1 MKKLFSAI
9 ALAATV
15 SFGAGAQAQ
24 SVAYNYYAPVLK
36 NASILSEVNKG
47 DASISYYAVNMKVM
61 RDFITRYTDGKEEE
75 WHQAN
80 DGLIASFVE
89 NGIETKVAYNK
100 KNKWCWTMRTLDET
114 QLPFEVRNIAKSK
127 YYDFNI
133 VIAFEINYESGVTY
147 IVKIIDKTQLKV
159 LKIHA
164 GEMEVTEDY
173 TRG

>member
-1 MKKLFSAI
+1 MKKLISAI

-24 SVAYNYYAPVLK
+24 SVAYNAPVLK
-36 NASILSEVNKG
+36 NASIPSEVNKG
-47 DASISYYAVNMKVM
+47 TKVM
-61 RDFITRYTDGKEEE
+61 RDFIKRYTDGKGEE
-75 WHQAN
+75 WHRAN

-100 KNKWCWTMRTLDET
+100 KNNWCWTMRTLDET
-114 QLPFEVRNIAKSK
+114 QLPFEVRAIAKSK

-133 VIAFEINYESGVTY
+133 VMAFEINYESGVTY
-147 IVKIIDKTQLKV
+147 IVKIMDKTQLKV
-159 LKIHA
+159 LKIHD

>member
-9 ALAATV
+9 ALATAV
-15 SFGAGAQAQ
+15 LSGAGAQAQ
-24 SVAYNYYAPVLK
+24 SMAYNAPILK
-36 NASILSEVNKG
+36 IASIPSEVNKG
-47 DASISYYAVNMKVM
+47 DASKVM
-61 RDFITRYTDGKEEE
+61 RDFIKRYTDGKGET
-75 WHQAN
+75 WHQVN

-100 KNKWCWTMRTLDET
+100 KNTWCWAMRILDET
-114 QLPFEVRNIAKSK
+114 QLPFEVRDIVKSK

-147 IVKIIDKTQLKV
+147 VVKIKGKTQLKV
-159 LKIHA
+159 LKIHD